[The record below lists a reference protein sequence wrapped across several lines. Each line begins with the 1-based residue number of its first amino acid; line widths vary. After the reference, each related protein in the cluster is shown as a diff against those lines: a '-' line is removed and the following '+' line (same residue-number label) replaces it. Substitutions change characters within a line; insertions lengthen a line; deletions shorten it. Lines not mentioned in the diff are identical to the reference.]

1 MSARYL
7 AIGMGLVLAG
17 TCGQALA
24 QETSQGDLKGTGLKA
39 ESVRKQKDGLLPP
52 KDALEQKD
60 ADIAPDQYQAQG
72 VALGSFLLL
81 PKVEVDLTR
90 NNNIYA
96 SNHDKVGDFITTYRT
111 EASLVSQFERHEIS
125 AQGRIERDE
134 FHNYDRES
142 VTNSYF
148 RLAGR
153 YDVTPRDVLNLA
165 VFHTRDHE
173 DRGSLDDA
181 GGLHPTEY
189 QYLTFDASGVMNTG
203 NLTSSLGLLATN
215 RQWDDTR
222 TSTGITPSHFRNR
235 NDYELKLREAY
246 EFAPGYAAVVEAT
259 GIQRRY
265 VHDRDQAGYRRDSDG
280 VRLGTGLGLD
290 ISDVIRGDV
299 LGGYM
304 WQDYDDARLGS
315 VDGAF
320 VKIMLNWMPTRL
332 TTVIPSFERSIEE
345 TTANGVAA
353 MLSTSASVTV
363 RHELQRNIILG
374 STLSYSE
381 DEQKN
386 GDLTAN
392 TYSGTV
398 RATYLLNS
406 SVYASAEVT
415 EKHKLTNI
423 DGRGFNQTTGML
435 RLGLQY

>member
-1 MSARYL
+1 MSPRYL
-7 AIGMGLVLAG
+7 AFGIGVILAAGCG
-17 TCGQALA
+17 TALA
-24 QETSQGDLKGTGLKA
+24 QDDVKGTGLKS

-60 ADIAPDQYQAQG
+60 GDIAPDQYQPQG

-81 PKVEVDLTR
+81 PKAEVDLTR

-96 SNHDKVGDFITTYRT
+96 SNYDRVGDFLTAYRS
-111 EASLVSQFERHEIS
+111 EAVLKSDFQRHEVT
-125 AQGRIERDE
+125 AQGRIERKE

-142 VTNSYF
+142 VTNSYL

-153 YDVTPRDVLNLA
+153 YDFTPRDVVNLA

-181 GGLHPTEY
+181 GGLRPTEY
-189 QYLTFDASGVMNTG
+189 QYLTLDASGVMNTG
-203 NLTSSLGLLATN
+203 NLTSSLGFLATN

-222 TSTGITPSHFRNR
+222 TSTGVTPSHFRNR

-246 EFAPGYAAVVEAT
+246 EFIPGYAALVEAT

-265 VHDRDQAGYRRDSDG
+265 EHDRDQSGYRRDSDG
-280 VRLGTGLGLD
+280 VRLATGLGLD
-290 ISDVIRGDV
+290 ISEVIRGDV

-304 WQDYDDARLGS
+304 WQDYEDARLGNVS
-315 VDGAF
+315 GAF
-320 VKIMLNWMPTRL
+320 FKVMLNWMPTRL
-332 TTVIPSFERSIEE
+332 TTVIPSLERSIEE
-345 TTANGVAA
+345 TTASGVAA
-353 MLSTSASVTV
+353 LLSTAASVTV

-386 GDLTAN
+386 GELTAH
-392 TYSGTV
+392 TYTGTV

-406 SVYASAEVT
+406 SVYASAEMT
-415 EKHKLTNI
+415 EKHKLSNI
-423 DGRGFNQTTGML
+423 DGRGFNQTIGML